1 MRIGKEVL
9 ILNLDDVLP
18 NRFQP
23 RITFDEKAIMELTE
37 SIKEHGVIQPIV
49 VRRIADKYE
58 IIAGERRYK
67 ASVLAGKSTIPAILA
82 DLNDKD
88 SAEVALIENIQR
100 QDLTPIEEAVSY
112 KKILD
117 MGYLNQVDL
126 ANKLGKTQSTIA
138 NKLRLLNLSD
148 EVQEALLKEKISE
161 RHARSLLKLN
171 EEQQKIMLNRIIVER
186 LTVRK
191 TDEEIEKML
200 VEEPNSSGEAKTIE
214 HLDITIEEKGEKD
227 MINDNNEINVVPEE
241 KIETPIFP
249 SFVTTNIEESKPI
262 NFGFNNDVN
271 NEPLQNVEEVPTIT
285 ESTIDALNVENKI
298 NNEIFNQQPVMPEP
312 EKITDF
318 STIFGNPSNSGNSE
332 PTPVQNNSLGSFFGN
347 FNSDLLNKIESES
360 QVEETVETQQVDLP
374 LNPVEIPQTEVQQMN
389 VESVTNET
397 LFNDVNEI
405 SNEIPNVNNEIISE
419 ENNMINEPSVEQ
431 QVEIPVQPVMPQI
444 EELNFEEE
452 ITPIKSFSLD
462 DEDEF
467 NNLSTQILSTS
478 QTPVQI
484 ITPAE
489 VPELQPIMPEQNFE
503 KIGSLN
509 EMINK
514 IRDVLDNIEQCG
526 YKIDSDEMDLENSYQ
541 ITITIEK

>member
-67 ASVLAGKSTIPAILA
+67 ASVLAGKATIPAILA

-171 EEQQKIMLNRIIVER
+171 EEQQKIMLNRIIIER

-200 VEEPNSSGEAKTIE
+200 AEEPNTTGDAKTIE
-214 HLDITIEEKGEKD
+214 HLDLTIEEKGEKN
-227 MINDNNEINVVPEE
+227 MNNDNNEINVVPEVKVE
-241 KIETPIFP
+241 SPIFP
-249 SFVTTNIEESKPI
+249 SFTTTNINESKPI
-262 NFGFNNDVN
+262 NFGFNNEMN
-271 NEPLQNVEEVPTIT
+271 NEQPQPEPINLTGIENNV
-285 ESTIDALNVENKI
+285 I
-298 NNEIFNQQPVMPEP
+298 NEPVFEQQPEIPVQPQP
-312 EKITDF
+312 EKVTDF
-318 STIFGNPSNSGNSE
+318 STIFGNPTVSE
-332 PTPVQNNSLGSFFGN
+332 NVESTPVQTNSFNSFFGN
-347 FNSDLLNKIESES
+347 FNGDLLNKIESES
-360 QVEETVETQQVDLP
+360 QVEETIEPQQVDLP
-374 LNPVEIPQTEVQQMN
+374 INPAEIPQTEVPQMN
-389 VESVTNET
+389 VEPE
-397 LFNDVNEI
+397 FNNGVLGFENEI
-405 SNEIPNVNNEIISE
+405 SNQLPNEVSNETIVE
-419 ENNMINEPSVEQ
+419 ENNIINEPVFEPQ
-431 QVEIPVQPVMPQI
+431 TDIPVQPVMPQI

-484 ITPAE
+484 ITPEE